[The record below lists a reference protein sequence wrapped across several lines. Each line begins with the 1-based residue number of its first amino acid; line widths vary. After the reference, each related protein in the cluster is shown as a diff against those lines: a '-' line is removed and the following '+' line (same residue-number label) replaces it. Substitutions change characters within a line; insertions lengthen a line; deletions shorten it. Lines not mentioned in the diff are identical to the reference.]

1 MQRQQ
6 LQESA
11 TTPRDEITGTEIGSI
26 KALKLGGETLKL
38 GAELRLKP
46 LRQELCSARADISV
60 KHNKAG
66 FVNIGNDK
74 LSAAAAEGMPSQ
86 CWVKKQGQGNAS
98 GDRK

>member
-6 LQESA
+6 LQRSA
-11 TTPRDEITGTEIGSI
+11 TTPRDEITGTEVEVL
-26 KALKLGGETLKL
+26 KLKLGGETLKL
-38 GAELRLKP
+38 GQELKLKP

-74 LSAAAAEGMPSQ
+74 LSAAATEGMPSQ
-86 CWVKKQGQGNAS
+86 CWVKKQGQGVC
-98 GDRK
+98 